1 MFMLNVLAGKD
12 SRKGKVSFMNR
23 FYPWIIGIL
32 AGVIIIMILF
42 DKPEPYDSSAWKEAI
57 QRSNDKIA
65 TLQVERTK
73 LARKIAEDSILRAEE
88 RHTFQN
94 AIGSLKTRLQ
104 QKRVRIDTLI
114 LESPALRD
122 YVATADS
129 VMQLQAARIDTLEVS
144 LDELQINMKAV
155 NVNCDQ
161 MLEAERDKFKDSEEF
176 ISDLEKQVKRSK
188 RGNRRLTAGIIVS
201 AVAGLFLGTGL

>member
-1 MFMLNVLAGKD
+1 MKPIHYV
-12 SRKGKVSFMNR
+12 V
-23 FYPWIIGIL
+23 IGL
-32 AGVIIIMILF
+32 TLIIIALLVF
-42 DKPEPYDSSAWKEAI
+42 DRDPPSYDSSAWKDSISKA
-57 QRSNDKIA
+57 NDKIA

-104 QKRVRIDTLI
+104 QKRIQIDTLI
-114 LESPALRD
+114 LESPVLRD

-155 NVNCDQ
+155 NTNCAQ
-161 MLEAERDKFKDSEEF
+161 MLEAERDKFKASQEL
-176 ISDLEKQVKRSK
+176 ISDLKKQVKRSK
-188 RGNRRLTAGIIVS
+188 RGNRRLTAGIVVS
-201 AVAGLFLGTGL
+201 AVAGLFLGSGL

>member
-1 MFMLNVLAGKD
+1 
-12 SRKGKVSFMNR
+12 MNR
-23 FYPWIIGIL
+23 VWFIVFGL
-32 AGVIIIMILF
+32 TVVIILLLIF
-42 DKPEPYDSSAWKEAI
+42 DKDPEPYDTSQWKEAI
-57 QRSNDKIA
+57 QRSNDKITA
-65 TLQVERTK
+65 LQQDKQK

-104 QKRVRIDTLI
+104 QKRVQIDTLI

-129 VMQLQAARIDTLEVS
+129 VIQLQAARIDTLEVS

-155 NVNCDQ
+155 NINCDR
-161 MLEAERDKFKDSEEF
+161 MLEAERDKFKASEEL
-176 ISDLEKQVKRSK
+176 ISDLEKQNRKEKRK
-188 RGNRRLTAGIIVS
+188 RKLATVLIPIVGVGS
-201 AVAGLFLGTGL
+201 LFLGGL